1 MPIISTRDSLPDWL
15 QNSASGQL
23 ADAREQ
29 IERWRVEY
37 NESRPHRALYEVPPA
52 EYVRQLG
59 LQAQPTDQQN
69 AED

>member
-1 MPIISTRDSLPDWL
+1 
-15 QNSASGQL
+15 
-23 ADAREQ
+23 AREQ

-37 NESRPHRALYEVPPA
+37 NESRPHRALGEVPPA

-59 LQAQPTDQQN
+59 LQAQLTDQQN